1 MPDSLVLIPILFSFL
16 VIALASKEIGSFFRR
31 LGLPLIS
38 GFLFTGIIAGPYVL
52 KLLSIETAHQLVFL
66 EEVALAFIA
75 FAAGSELNWEEVR
88 HRLRS
93 IGLITGGLVL
103 VTLTLGT
110 LALLFLADFLPFM
123 QEMPTA
129 SRVAVAILAGAI
141 LVARSPSGAIAVIN
155 ELRAKGRFTQTV
167 LGVTVIM
174 DAVVITI
181 FAVNISIADAL
192 LTNVSVS
199 PAFLLLL
206 LAELAA
212 SVLLGLALA
221 WIIRLI
227 LNWRLAVVKFPL
239 FLLLGY
245 GVFLLAEWTRHY
257 SHDFL
262 PFEFLL
268 EPLLICMIA
277 GFVVTN
283 NKKYSSHE
291 FSDILHLNALPV
303 YIVFFTVTGASL
315 QLDVLASTWP
325 IALALFGVRVGS
337 IFLGSFIGGSLAG
350 EPMFHN
356 RVRWLAFFTQA
367 GVGLGLAQTIAVT
380 FPEWGQSFATLIIS
394 VIVLNEVIGPMLF
407 KWVIHLVG
415 ESHSRKPTPDF
426 DGSRD
431 ALIFGLEDQA
441 FALARQLS
449 AHGWNTR
456 VASRSAAKHGVPE
469 MSDVQIVPI
478 SDLSLETLRSLD
490 AGKAEAIVTLLS
502 DEENYQICELAYEHF
517 GTDRLVIRLHDRAN
531 FERFH
536 ALGALIV
543 DPDTAIIGLLEHF
556 VRAPT
561 ATSLVMGMEEGQDV
575 VDLEMQ
581 NRELDGRAI
590 RDLSL
595 PVDVLVLGVSRDG
608 HTIRS
613 HGYTRLRT
621 GDRVTV
627 VGSEESLEQIS
638 LRFEAQV

>member
-1 MPDSLVLIPILFSFL
+1 MNETLLLVPILFSFL
-16 VIALASKEIGSFFRR
+16 VIALASKEIGNFFRR

-52 KLLSIETAHQLVFL
+52 KLLSVDAAEHLIFL

-93 IGLITGGLVL
+93 IGLITGGLVII
-103 VTLTLGT
+103 TLALGT
-110 LALLFLADFLPFM
+110 LALLLLADFLPFM
-123 QEMPTA
+123 QEMNSA
-129 SRVAVAILAGAI
+129 SRLAVAILAGAI
-141 LVARSPSGAIAVIN
+141 LIARSPSGAIAVIN

-174 DAVVITI
+174 DAVVITV
-181 FAVNISIADAL
+181 FAVNSSIADAL
-192 LTNVSVS
+192 LTNVSFS
-199 PAFLLLL
+199 PTFLLLL

-212 SVLLGLALA
+212 SVLLGLGLA

-227 LNWRLAVVKFPL
+227 LNWELPVVKFPL
-239 FLLLGY
+239 FLLIGF
-245 GVFLLAEWTRHY
+245 GVFLLAEETRHY
-257 SHDFL
+257 SHDYL

-283 NKKYSSHE
+283 NKKHSSHE

-315 QLDVLASTWP
+315 QLDVLAATWP
-325 IALALFGVRVGS
+325 IALALFGVRVVS
-337 IFLGSFIGGSLAG
+337 IFLGSFIGGAAAG

-356 RVRWLAFFTQA
+356 RVRWLAFITQA
-367 GVGLGLAQTIAVT
+367 GVGLGLAQTVAVT
-380 FPEWGQSFATLIIS
+380 FPDWGQAFATLIIS

-407 KWVIHLVG
+407 KYVIHLVG
-415 ESHSRKPTPDF
+415 EAHPRGTTPDF

-441 FALARQLS
+441 FALARQLAS
-449 AHGWNTR
+449 HGWNVR
-456 VASRSAAKHGVPE
+456 VASRSAAKHGIPD
-469 MSDVQIVPI
+469 MADVQIVPI
-478 SDLSLETLRSLD
+478 PNLSLETLRSLETD
-490 AGKAEAIVTLLS
+490 KAEAIITLLS
-502 DEENYQICELAYEHF
+502 DEENYRVCELAYEHF
-517 GTDRLVIRLHDRAN
+517 GTDRLVTRLHDRAN

-536 ALGALIV
+536 KLGALIV
-543 DPDTAIIGLLEHF
+543 DPDTAILGLLEHF
-556 VRAPT
+556 VRSPV
-561 ATSLVMGMEEGQDV
+561 ATSLVMGMAEGEDV
-575 VDLEMQ
+575 VDLEME
-581 NRELDGRAI
+581 NSDLHGRAI
-590 RDLSL
+590 RDLAL
-595 PVDVLVLGVSRDG
+595 PIDMLVLAVSRNG

-613 HGYTRLRT
+613 HGYTRLHK

-627 VGSEESLEQIS
+627 VGSEESLEQLS
-638 LRFEAQV
+638 LRFEKQR

>member
-1 MPDSLVLIPILFSFL
+1 MDETLLLIPILFSFL
-16 VIALASKEIGSFFRR
+16 VIALASKEIGNFFRR

-52 KLLSIETAHQLVFL
+52 KLLSVDAAEHLIFL

-88 HRLRS
+88 YRLRS
-93 IGLITGGLVL
+93 IGLITGGLVI
-103 VTLTLGT
+103 VTLTLGS

-123 QEMPTA
+123 QSMPFT
-129 SRVAVAILAGAI
+129 SRLAVAILAGAI

-181 FAVNISIADAL
+181 FAINSSIADAL
-192 LTNVSVS
+192 LTNVSFS
-199 PAFLLLL
+199 PTFLLLL
-206 LAELAA
+206 LAELTV
-212 SVLLGLALA
+212 SVLLGLVLA

-227 LNWRLAVVKFPL
+227 LNWELPLVKFPL
-239 FLLLGY
+239 FLLLGF
-245 GVFLLAEWTRHY
+245 GVFLLADETRHY
-257 SHDFL
+257 SHDLL

-325 IALALFGVRVGS
+325 IALALFGVRVVS
-337 IFLGSFIGGSLAG
+337 IFLGSFLGGTLAG
-350 EPMFHN
+350 EPAYHN
-356 RVRWLAFFTQA
+356 RVRWLAFITQA
-367 GVGLGLAQTIAVT
+367 GVGLGLAQTVAVT
-380 FPEWGQSFATLIIS
+380 FPEWGQAFATLIIS

-415 ESHSRKPTPDF
+415 EAHPRGATPDF

-441 FALARQLS
+441 FALSRQLT
-449 AHGWNTR
+449 AHGWNVR
-456 VASRSAAKHGVPE
+456 LASRTAARHGIPDP
-469 MSDVQIVPI
+469 SDVQILPI
-478 SDLSLETLRSLD
+478 PDLSLESLHTLNADR
-490 AGKAEAIVTLLS
+490 AEAIITMLS
-502 DEENYQICELAYEHF
+502 DEENYQICELAYENF
-517 GTDRLVIRLHDRAN
+517 GTDRLVTRLHERAN

-536 ALGALIV
+536 ALGALVV

-556 VRAPT
+556 VRSPV
-561 ATSLVMGMEEGQDV
+561 ATSLVMGMAEGQDV

-581 NRELDGRAI
+581 NQNLDRRAI
-590 RDLSL
+590 RDLNL
-595 PVDVLVLGVSRDG
+595 PVDVLILGVSRNG
-608 HTIRS
+608 HTLRS
-613 HGYTRLRT
+613 HGYTRLHL

-627 VGSEESLEQIS
+627 VGSEESLEQIA
-638 LRFEAQV
+638 LRFEGQE

>member
-1 MPDSLVLIPILFSFL
+1 MNESILLIPILFSFL
-16 VIALASKEIGSFFRR
+16 VIALASKEIGNFFRR

-52 KLLSIETAHQLVFL
+52 QLLSVNAAEHLIFL

-93 IGLITGGLVL
+93 IGLITGGLVI
-103 VTLTLGT
+103 VTLTFGT

-123 QEMPTA
+123 QSMNFM
-129 SRVAVAILAGAI
+129 SRLAVAILAGAI
-141 LVARSPSGAIAVIN
+141 LIARSPSGAIAVIN
-155 ELRAKGRFTQTV
+155 ELRAKGHFTQTV

-181 FAVNISIADAL
+181 FAVNSSIADAL
-192 LTNVSVS
+192 LTDLPLN

-206 LAELAA
+206 LGELAA
-212 SVLLGLALA
+212 SVLLGLLLA
-221 WIIRLI
+221 WLIRGI
-227 LNWRLAVVKFPL
+227 LNWNLPVVKFPL

-245 GVFLLAEWTRHY
+245 GVFLLAELTRHY
-257 SHDFL
+257 SHDHL

-277 GFVVTN
+277 GFAVTN
-283 NKKYSSHE
+283 NKKYSGHE
-291 FSDILHLNALPV
+291 FSDLLHLNALPV

-315 QLDVLASTWP
+315 QLDVLVATWP
-325 IALALFGVRVGS
+325 IALALFAVRVVS
-337 IFLGSFIGGSLAG
+337 IFLGSFIGGAVAG
-350 EPMFHN
+350 EPMQHN
-356 RVRWLAFFTQA
+356 RVRWLAFITQA
-367 GVGLGLAQTIAVT
+367 GVGLGLAQTVAVT

-415 ESHSRKPTPDF
+415 EAHPRGTTPDF

-441 FALARQLS
+441 FVLARQLTN
-449 AHGWNTR
+449 HGWNVR
-456 VASRSAAKHGVPE
+456 VASRNAARHGVPDL
-469 MSDVQIVPI
+469 SDVQIVPI
-478 SDLSLETLRSLD
+478 PDLSLDTLRSLD
-490 AGKAEAIVTLLS
+490 AERAEAIITLLS
-502 DEENYQICELAYEHF
+502 DEENYRICDLAYEHF
-517 GTDRLVIRLHDRAN
+517 GTDRLVTRLQNRAN

-556 VRAPT
+556 VRSPV
-561 ATSLVMGMEEGQDV
+561 ATSLVMGMAEGQDV
-575 VDLEMQ
+575 VDLDMQ
-581 NRELDGRAI
+581 NPDLDGRAI
-590 RDLSL
+590 RDLTL
-595 PVDVLVLGVSRDG
+595 PVDVLVLAVSRNG
-608 HTIRS
+608 QTIRS
-613 HGYTRLRT
+613 HGYTRLQM
-621 GDRVTV
+621 GDRVTI
-627 VGSEESLEQIS
+627 VGSEESLEEMS
-638 LRFEAQV
+638 LHFEGQG